1 MAQRGTSGA
10 CAARALALRA
20 RPSSASCP
28 KSRGVQPSWCS
39 PSPWLQH
46 SSLCACILVVL
57 GYAANFAYFL
67 FFAGQQILLQLLQN
81 AAADRVREHQCKL
94 QGKAEDL
101 RSPAVARIS
110 KLAFHSMLMNLVFLQ
125 IALIVDI

>member
-1 MAQRGTSGA
+1 M
-10 CAARALALRA
+10 
-20 RPSSASCP
+20 
-28 KSRGVQPSWCS
+28 
-39 PSPWLQH
+39 
-46 SSLCACILVVL
+46 VL
-57 GYAANFAYFL
+57 GYAASFAYFL

-81 AAADRVREHQCKL
+81 AAADRVREQQCKL